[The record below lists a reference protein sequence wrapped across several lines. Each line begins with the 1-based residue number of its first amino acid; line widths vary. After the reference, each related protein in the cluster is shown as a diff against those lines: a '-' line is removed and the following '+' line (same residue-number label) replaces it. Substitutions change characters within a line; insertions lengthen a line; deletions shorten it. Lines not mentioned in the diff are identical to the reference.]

1 MRRHMADG
9 LKRAFYVSSS
19 LCDANSVALV
29 MVKFFL
35 QRLEAERDFFARNS
49 WGMGRWK
56 TCLLSLLLKTTRRF

>member
-29 MVKFFL
+29 MVKFFCS
-35 QRLEAERDFFARNS
+35 A
-49 WGMGRWK
+49 
-56 TCLLSLLLKTTRRF
+56 